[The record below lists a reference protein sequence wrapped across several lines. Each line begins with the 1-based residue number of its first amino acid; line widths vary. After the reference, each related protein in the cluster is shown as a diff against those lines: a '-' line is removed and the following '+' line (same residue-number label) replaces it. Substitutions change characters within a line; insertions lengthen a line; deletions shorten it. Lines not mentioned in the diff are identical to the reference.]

1 MTGEPALELQRIVK
15 RFGSIPA
22 IDGVDM
28 RVEQGERRALLG
40 TNGAG
45 KTTLFNLIAG
55 EIQATEGRMRLF
67 GRLLGRTSVH
77 RRARMGIARSFQS
90 SLLFES
96 LSVRQNLDLARS
108 GTQGRQWRIHAPA
121 GTAQS
126 QRDTCRYAERV
137 GLAAALECPAGLLSH
152 GQRRQLEVGMALIQR
167 PRLLLLDE
175 PAAGLSPGDR
185 PMLRQLIRDLP
196 REMTVLMIEHD
207 MDIALALAD
216 SVTVMRDGR
225 VVAEG
230 FPQDIRSNPVVRDI
244 YLGAAHG

>member
-108 GTQGRQWRIHAPA
+108 GTQGRQLSLIH
-121 GTAQS
+121 
-126 QRDTCRYAERV
+126 
-137 GLAAALECPAGLLSH
+137 
-152 GQRRQLEVGMALIQR
+152 I
-167 PRLLLLDE
+167 
-175 PAAGLSPGDR
+175 
-185 PMLRQLIRDLP
+185 
-196 REMTVLMIEHD
+196 
-207 MDIALALAD
+207 
-216 SVTVMRDGR
+216 
-225 VVAEG
+225 
-230 FPQDIRSNPVVRDI
+230 
-244 YLGAAHG
+244 